1 MTENKPNVHEINRYL
16 LRAIHCFSLSLL
28 EICLQA
34 PSLLDSRS
42 YFIPYNTECEQLSL
56 YMLSNVAL
64 DPNKYNT
71 THPLSAKTKQ

>member
-16 LRAIHCFSLSLL
+16 LYAIHCFPFSLL

-34 PSLLDSRS
+34 LSLLDSPIFIS
-42 YFIPYNTECEQLSL
+42 YNKECEQLSL

-64 DPNKYNT
+64 DSNKCYPP
-71 THPLSAKTKQ
+71 HL